1 MTGTDRVR
9 EYLNKDTDKLAE
21 IVEEHPFQIPVKVL
35 AEWWHCSEDSVRN
48 AILQHGY
55 LGIAQKRPGKVNA
68 ASSFRRGISS
78 AGGRASSEYEEA

>member
-1 MTGTDRVR
+1 MTGTEIVKS
-9 EYLNKDTDKLAE
+9 YLIKDTNKLAE
-21 IVEEHPFQIPVKVL
+21 IVEEHPFQIPVKAL

-68 ASSFRRGISS
+68 GFVIPTGHFVRWWCCMFGVQ
-78 AGGRASSEYEEA
+78 